1 MDPKALYK
9 LGKLIYLFI
18 YFMESLF
25 CVSWPVK
32 SDQLVVFREDRYQSM
47 LTWLL
52 TFSGLFFSQQSLIKW
67 VKFEQTRKQWAG
79 VPGRKRLVE
88 WDLWMHS
95 ALYGSPSTLPST
107 VALTGWVKDTHLL
120 ESWTML
126 RRHPSLQN
134 LLWLSGMEELASSQL
149 CLSSVPPPSWRVGPP
164 PSPPF
169 IASRY
174 SLSIL
179 LCTVSTQ

>member
-47 LTWLL
+47 LPWLL
-52 TFSGLFFSQQSLIKW
+52 TLSGLFFSQQSLIKW

-126 RRHPSLQN
+126 RRHLHCRTCFGFQAWKN
-134 LLWLSGMEELASSQL
+134 WLLLNSASVL
-149 CLSSVPPPSWRVGPP
+149 FPRPPEGWGHH
-164 PSPPF
+164 
-169 IASRY
+169 
-174 SLSIL
+174 L
-179 LCTVSTQ
+179 LLLL